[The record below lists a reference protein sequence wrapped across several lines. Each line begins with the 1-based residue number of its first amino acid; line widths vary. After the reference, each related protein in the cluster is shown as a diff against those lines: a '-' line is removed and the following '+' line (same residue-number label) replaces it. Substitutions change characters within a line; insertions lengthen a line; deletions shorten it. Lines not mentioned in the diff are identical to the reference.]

1 MLRGALLAEA
11 DRDIDTQT
19 VIRRTIQFGLANYPQ
34 LDKEGQWKRFLEH
47 MNSKYSKD
55 GYIKLWIPN
64 SPNAKKLNDLRNLI
78 AQPLQ
83 LREAFNKI
91 FAEELAAA
99 AEEQKAAE
107 EATTA

>member
-1 MLRGALLAEA
+1 MGRSWQKPIA
-11 DRDIDTQT
+11 
-19 VIRRTIQFGLANYPQ
+19 IRRTIQFGLANSPQ

-64 SPNAKKLNDLRNLI
+64 SPNAKKLNELRNLI
-78 AQPLQ
+78 AQPVQ

-91 FAEELAAA
+91 YAEELATMA
-99 AEEQKAAE
+99 AEEKSP
-107 EATTA
+107 TA